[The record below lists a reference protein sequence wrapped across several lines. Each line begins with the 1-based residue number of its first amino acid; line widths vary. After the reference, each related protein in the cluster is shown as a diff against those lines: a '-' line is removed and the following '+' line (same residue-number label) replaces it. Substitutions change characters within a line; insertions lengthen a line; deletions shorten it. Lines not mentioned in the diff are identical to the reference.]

1 METIQLHEMLTVHLH
16 IDTPQSL
23 FQPRQGQRS
32 SSGILGGEFQGQC
45 LRGKVVPGGSLFLVA
60 QDEELVRFS
69 LYYTLLTEDG
79 VNIEVVG
86 EGLTAI
92 DCTFGRQPQDS
103 VLRIAAS
110 FSRCT
115 CNIQFSVPAGDYQHL
130 QTHLYIGRVH
140 VMTGSDRMTISIFQV
155 DET

>member
-1 METIQLHEMLTVHLH
+1 M
-16 IDTPQSL
+16 
-23 FQPRQGQRS
+23 
-32 SSGILGGEFQGQC
+32 
-45 LRGKVVPGGSLFLVA
+45 
-60 QDEELVRFS
+60 RFS
-69 LYYTLLTEDG
+69 LYYTLLTDDG
-79 VNIEVVG
+79 VSIDVVG

-92 DCTFGRQPQDS
+92 DGTPKQPQDS

-115 CNIQFSVPAGDYQHL
+115 CNIQFSVPAGDYQYL

-140 VMTGSDRMTISIFQV
+140 VMTGSDEMTISIFQV

>member
-45 LRGKVVPGGSLFLVA
+45 LRGTVVPGGSLFLVA

-69 LYYTLLTEDG
+69 LYYTLLTDDG
-79 VNIEVVG
+79 VSIDVVG

-92 DCTFGRQPQDS
+92 DGTPKQPQDS

-115 CNIQFSVPAGDYQHL
+115 CNIQFSVPAGDYQYL

-140 VMTGSDRMTISIFQV
+140 VMTGSDEMTISIFQV